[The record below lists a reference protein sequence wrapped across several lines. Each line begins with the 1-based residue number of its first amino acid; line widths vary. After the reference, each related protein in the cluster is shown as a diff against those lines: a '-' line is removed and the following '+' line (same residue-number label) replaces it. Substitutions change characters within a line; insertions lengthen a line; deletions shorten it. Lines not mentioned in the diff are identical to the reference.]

1 MIQVTVVTSGHDYG
15 ERGAVPES
23 QWIEVDDGT
32 GNGFMIH
39 ASGRDGSG
47 SRADNLAAAAE
58 HLERIAGK
66 IRKKVA
72 EFERTE
78 KGAA

>member
-1 MIQVTVVTSGHDYG
+1 MIQITVVTSGHDYG

-39 ASGRDGSG
+39 ASGRDGEG
-47 SRADNLAAAAE
+47 SRAENLLQTAE
-58 HLERIAGK
+58 HMERIAGK
-66 IRKKVA
+66 IRTKVQ
-72 EFERTE
+72 EYL
-78 KGAA
+78 